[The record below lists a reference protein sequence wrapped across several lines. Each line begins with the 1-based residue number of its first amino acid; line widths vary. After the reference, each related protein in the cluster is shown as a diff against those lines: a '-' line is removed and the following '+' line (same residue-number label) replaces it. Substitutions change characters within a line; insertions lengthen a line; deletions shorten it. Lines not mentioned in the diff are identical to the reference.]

1 MMKKTLSILMILA
14 FVHVKAQSNIKV
26 GKKAPIINITDWIT
40 NVPKDKTLKGKKVVL
55 EFWATWC
62 GPCIAAIPHLN
73 ELQTIYKN
81 RDLYYVSI
89 TDEPIAKV
97 NRILKRV
104 DFKSIVV
111 SDQTRKT
118 QISFGDGKKGL
129 EAYPLTVLIDNN
141 GIVKWIGEPKNL
153 NQTVMNDFVGLN
165 KSIISSDTKSKAVDI
180 KIESDEDRAVNLLK
194 DKSLMYYFE
203 FRKSNKGEPNTTKV
217 GNKLVFYSNKNFS
230 ELYANLLNIDQKNLI
245 VSENIT
251 NQKFDLIYKN
261 SKGNPEDIIKL
272 DNEILSIMGLQKEN
286 EKKIVSVLKFSLSE
300 EALLEKAVDE
310 SFSSKSDAGDKIVF
324 TSYTVPNLIKDL
336 NSYSSER
343 LYFEGDSK
351 GKFDFIIEIKS
362 TDALINSLKSY
373 GLTMHRQDRNIEVL
387 KLETKE

>member
-1 MMKKTLSILMILA
+1 MKKTLSILMILA